1 MVCPQLNLN
10 SISIHVGES
19 TYWFRYYFVTSDSMA
34 TTSSAWTCRNDE
46 CWKLEI
52 VIEWRVK
59 NRSTN
64 LTLLTCRND
73 ECWKLKIVI
82 EWRVKNRSI
91 NLTLLT
97 CRNDECWKLEI
108 VIQWP
113 EKNGWIGHVPKRKN
127 ISLLSAPIKLNHR
140 ACPGTAVDIE
150 PVFSYSL
157 QATSSDV

>member
-1 MVCPQLNLN
+1 MM
-10 SISIHVGES
+10 SVGS
-19 TYWFRYYFVTSDSMA
+19 
-34 TTSSAWTCRNDE
+34 
-46 CWKLEI
+46 LEI

-82 EWRVKNRSI
+82 
-91 NLTLLT
+91 
-97 CRNDECWKLEI
+97 
-108 VIQWP
+108 QWP
-113 EKNGWIGHVPKRKN
+113 EKNGWIGHVSKRKN
-127 ISLLSAPIKLNHR
+127 ISLLSAPIKLNHC
-140 ACPGTAVDIE
+140 ACPRATVDIE